1 MTALLAVDLARRGY
15 KVGVLDADITGPS
28 IPRLFGVTSRPSSPA
43 EGKGLIPP
51 QTERG
56 IKIMS
61 LNLLLP
67 DEQAPVIWRGP
78 LISGAVQQFWTDV
91 IWGELDYLLVDLPP
105 GTSDVPLTVM
115 QSLPLAGLVI
125 VTSPQ
130 ELVNMVVAKAINM
143 AHQMEI
149 PILGLVENMSYLEC
163 PQCGE
168 RIQVFGPSR
177 TRAAAAG
184 AGLRFLG
191 ALPLDKKLASLA
203 DEGRIE
209 DYEQTTL
216 QSLAEVIDG

>member
-1 MTALLAVDLARRGY
+1 
-15 KVGVLDADITGPS
+15 
-28 IPRLFGVTSRPSSPA
+28 
-43 EGKGLIPP
+43 
-51 QTERG
+51 
-56 IKIMS
+56 
-61 LNLLLP
+61 
-67 DEQAPVIWRGP
+67 
-78 LISGAVQQFWTDV
+78 
-91 IWGELDYLLVDLPP
+91 
-105 GTSDVPLTVM
+105 
-115 QSLPLAGLVI
+115 LAGLVI